1 MQLQKEVLEKL
12 QTTFHTER
20 RKKIIETSKIQKF
33 LNKLIEIGEENKQKD
48 FSAELKEVK
57 DNLMENKINFY
68 PIKDSKSL
76 SNALQDFMG
85 SLTDETNVLVEVTE
99 ECIVNE
105 IPSHLSTF
113 RLPYYLVHPKTLAN
127 GDENTNFHAVSAED
141 YYVSFENNETFAAF
155 FDRLKN
161 LSRDSTT
168 AISSADFLARDT
180 GTLTI
185 IDKYRYR
192 SILAT
197 TPKKHAVMVNI
208 DKIFTFYQIIDLL
221 GALSR
226 LTSNYFDWNTYV
238 ISNPSRTG
246 DIEKII
252 VYGAHGPLKLGVML
266 VDGGRSQLLAE
277 IFQGYNPYPLALSM
291 EIMFPETNFLAN
303 LLGFSGLNPLS
314 VLQQTQEAQQARNAI
329 ILLKTME
336 NTLQHFNL
344 EIDSEFLTM
353 LERTETALTKKY
365 AVTEEEQTKLSAES
379 NNFIKQLYK
388 E

>member
-1 MQLQKEVLEKL
+1 
-12 QTTFHTER
+12 
-20 RKKIIETSKIQKF
+20 
-33 LNKLIEIGEENKQKD
+33 
-48 FSAELKEVK
+48 
-57 DNLMENKINFY
+57 
-68 PIKDSKSL
+68 
-76 SNALQDFMG
+76 
-85 SLTDETNVLVEVTE
+85 
-99 ECIVNE
+99 
-105 IPSHLSTF
+105 
-113 RLPYYLVHPKTLAN
+113 
-127 GDENTNFHAVSAED
+127 
-141 YYVSFENNETFAAF
+141 
-155 FDRLKN
+155 
-161 LSRDSTT
+161 
-168 AISSADFLARDT
+168 
-180 GTLTI
+180 
-185 IDKYRYR
+185 
-192 SILAT
+192 
-197 TPKKHAVMVNI
+197 MVNI

-344 EIDSEFLTM
+344 EIGSEFLTM